1 MRLIRLTSN
10 KTTGFFDNSF
20 NEDIIIEPNSQV
32 CLSNLTAEIP
42 SNELRI
48 DSSNDTISYQLQN
61 ENTDFNSGG
70 VREVKLLRGDYGG
83 DDTSTDSLIA
93 DIQTRLNESVTSMM
107 SYDTTEIIGAGSK
120 SVGGMWKFS
129 KKDDTVKEKTI
140 VDMEYQIT
148 TMRNITSANDV
159 SLGWVKKNVALTT
172 TGLTGRSGG
181 TLNTFDSYMY
191 NSNYLAM
198 GGGCF
203 RCRIHNLIDSTSAS
217 LSDDQLGIAI
227 LFTNKEPSTWID
239 DIKPDEY
246 GYENIVCGV
255 QVSKSDSD
263 YAVVNSDGWDD
274 DTTGITPSTFI
285 GGTSFGSNDVL
296 QVGMNFGKI
305 GVQIIQEDGATPP
318 ATAIS
323 EVFVPFIAPD
333 TTKLYPIIFFLGGG
347 STGATADSGA
357 CRLAVMNY
365 SDNPYDFPKTHSAD
379 HDLGAVQKGQPQSG
393 NASNAFFNWASETLS
408 NHLGYNHK
416 YYPVPSPSYF
426 SFSLKLTVPSERE
439 LISDQSKNDNY
450 IIELMNLKLQSYD
463 GYSDNVNNIRAGMK
477 SILATIPTDQNSDQ
491 VVRFNAST
499 PYFLNLDNRDSVS
512 LRNIQARI
520 LNLDYSPV
528 STVGLCIITLLIR
541 DARDKQY

>member
-32 CLSNLTAEIP
+32 CLSNITAKIP
-42 SNELRI
+42 SNELVI

-61 ENTDFNSGG
+61 ANVSFNSGG
-70 VREVKLLRGDYGG
+70 VREVALLRGDYGG

-93 DIQTRLNESVTSMM
+93 QIQTRLNKSVTSMM
-107 SYDTTEIIGAGSK
+107 SYDTATIRGAGSK

-148 TMRNITSANDV
+148 QMNNISSTNSD
-159 SLGWVKKNVALTT
+159 SLGWIKENVALTT
-172 TGLTGRSGG
+172 SALVGRSGG

-227 LFTNKEPSTWID
+227 LFSNKDPATWIES
-239 DIKPDEY
+239 INPDSY

-255 QVSKSDSD
+255 QVSKSTSN
-263 YAVVNSDGWDD
+263 YAVINSDGWDD
-274 DTTGITPSTFI
+274 DTTGIKPNTFI

-305 GVQIIQEDGATPP
+305 GVQILQDDGAGGTEV
-318 ATAIS
+318 S
-323 EVFVPFIAPD
+323 EVYVPFEAPD
-333 TTKLYPIIFFLGGG
+333 TTKLYPIIFFLAGG
-347 STGATADSGA
+347 SAGATADSGA
-357 CRLAVMNY
+357 CRLGLMNY
-365 SDNPYDFPKTHSAD
+365 SDNPYQFPKTNSAD
-379 HDLGAVQKGQPQSG
+379 HDLGAVQKGQPQSE
-393 NASNAFFNWASETLS
+393 NSSASFFNWASEKLS

-416 YYPVPSPSYF
+416 YYPVPSPSTRNF
-426 SFSLKLTVPSERE
+426 ELKASFPSERQ

-477 SILATIPTDQNSDQ
+477 SILATIPADQNEDS

-499 PYFLNLDNRDSVS
+499 PYFLNLDNKDAVS

-520 LNLDYSPV
+520 LNLDYSGV
-528 STVGLCIITLLIR
+528 DTVGLCIITLLIR
-541 DARDKQY
+541 DARDKM

>member
-42 SNELRI
+42 SNELTI

-61 ENTDFNSGG
+61 ENTGLNSGG

-93 DIQTRLNESVTSMM
+93 DIQTRLNASVTSMM

-120 SVGGMWKFS
+120 SVGGMWRFK

-148 TMRNITSANDV
+148 TMSNITSANDV
-159 SLGWVKKNVALTT
+159 SLGWVKENVALTT

-191 NSNYLAM
+191 NSNYIAM

-203 RCRIHNLIDSTSAS
+203 RCRIHNLIDSTDAS

-227 LFTNKEPSTWID
+227 LFSDKDPATWID

-263 YAVVNSDGWDD
+263 YAVINSDGWDD
-274 DTTGITPSTFI
+274 DTTGLTPSTFV

-323 EVFVPFIAPD
+323 EVFVPFVAPD
-333 TTKLYPIIFFLGGG
+333 TTKLYPIIFFLAGG

-357 CRLAVMNY
+357 CRLALMNY
-365 SDNPYDFPKTHSAD
+365 SDNPYDFPKTNSAD

-393 NASNAFFNWASETLS
+393 NASTSFFNWASETLS
-408 NHLGYNHK
+408 EHLGYNHV
-416 YYPVPSPSYF
+416 YYPVPSPSTQNF
-426 SFSLKLTVPSERE
+426 FLKQSYPSERE

-477 SILATIPTDQNSDQ
+477 SILATIPADQNSDD
-491 VVRFNAST
+491 VVRFNATT
-499 PYFLNLDNRDSVS
+499 PYFLNLDNKDSVS

-541 DARDKQY
+541 DTRDKQY

>member
-32 CLSNLTAEIP
+32 CLSNLTAKIP
-42 SNELRI
+42 SNELTI

-61 ENTDFNSGG
+61 ENTGLNSGG

-83 DDTSTDSLIA
+83 DNTTTDRLIA
-93 DIQTRLNESVTSMM
+93 DIQARLNASVTSMM
-107 SYDTTEIIGAGSK
+107 SYDTTTIRGAGSK

-148 TMRNITSANDV
+148 TMSNITSANDV
-159 SLGWVKKNVALTT
+159 SLGWVKENVALTT
-172 TGLTGRSGG
+172 TGLIGRDGG

-191 NSNYLAM
+191 NSNYIAM
-198 GGGCF
+198 GGGCI

-217 LSDDQLGIAI
+217 ISDDQLGIAI
-227 LFTNKEPSTWID
+227 LFTDKEPSTWID
-239 DIKPDEY
+239 SIDPDEY
-246 GYENIVCGV
+246 GYQNIVCGV
-255 QVSKSDSD
+255 QVSKSTSD
-263 YAVVNSDGWDD
+263 YAVINSDGWDD
-274 DTTGITPSTFI
+274 DTTGITPNTFV

-305 GVQIIQEDGATPP
+305 GVQILQDDGAGGTEV
-318 ATAIS
+318 S
-323 EVFVPFIAPD
+323 EVFVPFDAPD
-333 TTKLYPIIFFLGGG
+333 TTKLYPIIFFLAGG

-357 CRLAVMNY
+357 CRLGLMNY
-365 SDNPYDFPKTHSAD
+365 SDNPYDFPKTNSAD

-393 NASNAFFNWASETLS
+393 TASNSFFNWASDTLS
-408 NHLGYNHK
+408 THLGYNHQ
-416 YYPVPSPSYF
+416 YYPVPSPSTQNFFLQQSY
-426 SFSLKLTVPSERE
+426 PSERQ

-477 SILATIPTDQNSDQ
+477 SILATIPTDQNSDD

-512 LRNIQARI
+512 LRNIQARM

>member
-32 CLSNLTAEIP
+32 CLSNITAEIP
-42 SNELRI
+42 SNELTI
-48 DSSNDTISYQLQN
+48 DATNDTISYQLQN
-61 ENTDFNSGG
+61 YNADLNSGG
-70 VREVKLLRGDYGG
+70 LREVELLRGKYGG
-83 DDTSTDSLIA
+83 DDKSTDTLIA
-93 DIQTRLNESVTSMM
+93 DIQERLNKSMTSMM
-107 SYDTTEIIGAGSK
+107 SNDTTEIRGAGSK
-120 SVGGMWKFS
+120 SVGGMWRFK

-140 VDMEYQIT
+140 VDMEYQIKQ
-148 TMRNITSANDV
+148 MSNITSTTLD
-159 SLGWVKKNVALTT
+159 SFGWKKENVALT
-172 TGLTGRSGG
+172 GAGITGRDGG
-181 TLNTFDSYMY
+181 TFNTFDSYMY

-239 DIKPDEY
+239 GIDPDEY

-255 QVSKSDSD
+255 QVSKSTSE
-263 YAVVNSDGWDD
+263 YGVINSAGWDNT
-274 DTTGITPSTFI
+274 TTGITPNTFT
-285 GGTSFGSNDVL
+285 GGSSFGSNDVL

-305 GVQIIQEDGATPP
+305 GVQILQDDGAGGTEV
-318 ATAIS
+318 S
-323 EVFVPFIAPD
+323 EVFVPFDAPD
-333 TTKLYPIIFFLGGG
+333 TTKLYPIIFFLAAGA
-347 STGATADSGA
+347 TGATADSGA
-357 CRLAVMNY
+357 CRLAVMSY
-365 SDNPYDFPKTHSAD
+365 SDNPYDFPKTNSAD
-379 HDLGAVQKGQPQSG
+379 HDLGAVQKGQEQS
-393 NASNAFFNWASETLS
+393 SNGSNSFFNWATEKLS
-408 NHLGYNHK
+408 AHLGYNYI
-416 YYPVPSPSYF
+416 YYPPPSPSTQTF
-426 SFSLKLTVPSERE
+426 FTTLSFPSERQ

-463 GYSDNVNNIRAGMK
+463 GYSDNVNNIRSGMK
-477 SILATIPTDQNSDQ
+477 SILATIPADQNSDD
-491 VVRFNAST
+491 VVRFNATT
-499 PYFLNLDNRDSVS
+499 PYFLNLDNKDSVS

-541 DARDKQY
+541 DARDRQY